1 MKKLP
6 LFILAAALTVF
17 ATSCSKEKTC
27 SCDTSLN
34 GVTTGTTSAVI
45 EDGECSDLDS
55 EVNLLGSITKVECT
69 EE

>member
-27 SCDTSLN
+27 NCETSLD
-34 GVTTGTTSAVI
+34 GITTGTTSAVI
-45 EDGECSDLDS
+45 EDGDCSYLDS
-55 EVNLLGSITKVECT
+55 EVEFLGSVTKVECT